1 MIWCCSLNL
10 NWLELFLLVLNIQWK
25 LCLLQV
31 FSFCKRITTCCNAC
45 NLLQL
50 PCHSQVGALE
60 GDEQLTPLGHHL
72 AKLPVDVLIG
82 KVFIKNFLYLLYC
95 RPPPPKKK
103 KKKKQKR
110 KLTKHPG
117 LNPRVII
124 FGSTVLVRHSLV
136 QQCQEVVGA
145 SVLFRSS
152 YLVYCV
158 RFFCLKVSACLWEV
172 LIFRFCIITNFFNL
186 GSSSHFWNWNGHQ
199 RRIQGV
205 PPHPPS
211 LNFI

>member
-1 MIWCCSLNL
+1 MNNWHLLDIIWQNFPSMY
-10 NWLELFLLVLNIQWK
+10 WLERCSSKTFYTSYI
-25 LCLLQV
+25 
-31 FSFCKRITTCCNAC
+31 A
-45 NLLQL
+45 
-50 PCHSQVGALE
+50 
-60 GDEQLTPLGHHL
+60 
-72 AKLPVDVLIG
+72 
-82 KVFIKNFLYLLYC
+82 
-95 RPPPPKKK
+95 PPPQKKK
-103 KKKKQKR
+103 KKRRKKKR

-136 QQCQEVVGA
+136 QQCQEVVDA

-205 PPHPPS
+205 PPPPPKFEFY
-211 LNFI
+211 LEPLFNLYNF